1 MACKILIVED
11 EFIVATEI
19 EYLVAES
26 GNEPVG
32 IAADM
37 PAARRL
43 ADKADVAFVDL
54 NLRDG
59 PTGHEIGR
67 MLAQE
72 HNVTVIYIT
81 ANPSQLGRGVPGTLG
96 VIPKP
101 VTEHEMT
108 EAINFAI
115 AVRTVMD
122 SPIRVPAP
130 SRLRLFSFND
140 GEGAVA

>member
-37 PAARRL
+37 QGARQF
-43 ADKADVAFVDL
+43 ADRAEVAFVDL

-67 MLAQE
+67 MLAQD

-101 VTEHEMT
+101 VTEDEVT
-108 EAINFAI
+108 QAINFAI
-115 AVRTVMD
+115 AVRTAM
-122 SPIRVPAP
+122 STPVPAP